1 VLQNLVNTP
10 ELRDNLFARGRD
22 GLEGEGEVTRALRS
36 FMVGVWGSS
45 LHSPVSPSKLLDAV
59 CKGEARFSG
68 YQQHDAHELFQA
80 LIEIVRQEESRRLRR
95 GSQSKADGGRGG
107 GGGGEGGIEEGGSND
122 RCPLFEPV
130 FGGEMVS
137 TVTCN
142 SCGKSSSNTE
152 QFNDL
157 SIDIPPR
164 GWKPPLPSP
173 LICHRAIDSSSSGGG
188 GNEEK
193 RHLQDASA
201 DRDKA
206 GAGEEGGKEEAD
218 HPRKVRAQA
227 AAAPS
232 MGMFVGGDGGIFAAD
247 LALVD
252 APSIE
257 LSLRYFTCEEELEGE
272 AGKDFFQSF
281 CKTFAHLL

>member
-1 VLQNLVNTP
+1 M
-10 ELRDNLFARGRD
+10 
-22 GLEGEGEVTRALRS
+22 TRALRS
-36 FMVGVWGSS
+36 LMVGVWGSS
-45 LHSPVSPSKLLDAV
+45 MHSPVSPSELFDSV

-95 GSQSKADGGRGG
+95 GSQSKADGGRRG
-107 GGGGEGGIEEGGSND
+107 GGGGERGSEEGSLND
-122 RCPLFEPV
+122 LFRCPLFEPV

-142 SCGKSSSNTE
+142 SCAKSSSNTE

-164 GWKPPLPSP
+164 GWKPPPPSP
-173 LICHRAIDSSSSGGG
+173 PICDKAIDPSSSGGG
-188 GNEEK
+188 GNEE
-193 RHLQDASA
+193 RRNLQNGSA

-206 GAGEEGGKEEAD
+206 GAGGEGGGVEEEEAD
-218 HPRKVRAQA
+218 HPLKVRAKA

-232 MGMFVGGDGGIFAAD
+232 MGLFVGGLINSILGLFCLYIRSLLTRKHTSGDGGLFAAD
-247 LALVD
+247 FALED
-252 APSIE
+252 EPSVE
-257 LSLRYFTCEEELEGE
+257 LSLRYFTSEEELDGE
-272 AGKDFFQSF
+272 AGKPFSE
-281 CKTFAHLL
+281 